1 MTVVVKVQAIRDF
14 WLCNDVIE
22 TGAVI
27 SVDRD
32 TARRLVVNKAVSL
45 QIVEKQ
51 AEPKAVQQP
60 AEQKQETKPKAK
72 R

>member
-1 MTVVVKVQAIRDF
+1 MAVVVKVQAIRDF
-14 WLCNDVIE
+14 WLCNDIIT

-32 TARRLVVNKAVSL
+32 TARRLHVQKAVSL

-51 AEPKAVQQP
+51 SEPKAVQP
-60 AEQKQETKPKAK
+60 TEQKQETKPKAK

>member
-51 AEPKAVQQP
+51 SEPKAVQQP
-60 AEQKQETKPKAK
+60 EQKQETKAKAK
-72 R
+72 K

>member
-1 MTVVVKVQAIRDF
+1 MAVVVKVQAIRDF
-14 WLCNDVIE
+14 WLCNDIIT

-32 TARRLVVNKAVSL
+32 TARRLYVQKAVSL

-51 AEPKAVQQP
+51 SEPKAVQQP
-60 AEQKQETKPKAK
+60 AEQKQETTPKAK

>member
-51 AEPKAVQQP
+51 SEPKAVQQP
-60 AEQKQETKPKAK
+60 EQKQETKPKAK

>member
-14 WLCNDVIE
+14 WLCNDVIV

-51 AEPKAVQQP
+51 SEPKAVQQP
-60 AEQKQETKPKAK
+60 EQKQETKHKAK